1 MSIRD
6 SDVQRV
12 REATDLV
19 ALIGRR
25 VSLKRVGSR
34 HVGLCPFH
42 TEKTPS
48 FSVNGTDG
56 FYHCFGCKASG
67 DAITFLRETEH
78 LDFVEAVE
86 QLAAAA
92 NIEITYDAPGA
103 QSANRHR
110 KELMDLLEQAAR
122 YYHEHLMSSPDAG
135 DARKYLRRRGY
146 DRDTVLKWRL
156 GYAPPLWDALC
167 QHLGAPVN
175 LLRQAGLASAEQ
187 ESDFFRDRVMF
198 PICDA
203 SGRVVS
209 FAGRVLPRSGEPPPK
224 GPKYKN
230 TASTTV
236 YDKSKVLYGLHLA
249 KQAARTAERIVVC
262 EGHTDVIGCDAAG
275 ISEAVA
281 TCGTALTKQHAELL
295 SRSAKRIVLAF
306 DADAAGQTAAE
317 RVHQWELEFGLDIFV
332 AALPPG
338 SDPGDLAATN
348 PPALR
353 RALDEAQPLHT
364 FRADRIL
371 ERAELDSPAG
381 RDRGADEAAEV
392 FAVYP
397 PEVVLDKDLAPVA
410 GQIPMDVGKFR
421 ERVDAARLRL
431 DERDA
436 AERRREAARS
446 HEAAGHG
453 YPDDD
458 YADSG
463 YPDYPSDDYGDAGY
477 ADDDPFHGGDWSAP
491 GAGGDSSAALAQRS
505 RRRSAGRRTPDARKQ
520 ADADLALLA
529 AAASPHSDVLGLM
542 VPEMF
547 ATPAGR
553 AAFALMMAD
562 ESWRARAAVA
572 GDAPSH
578 GSSPEGGQT
587 ENAPSEADIDPVA
600 TMLFAADVAGAH
612 VSSEEAKDRVAMAA
626 LRFVRATISSVSVG
640 GDVPRT
646 QLDPNL
652 AAEAQLEFRHQCL
665 RWLRQ
670 REPELLDLDKR
681 IAAVQNVRDWL
692 CSLGGPEPATAAS
705 AGVDSASDQVSEGA
719 LPAATGADMGAVE

>member
-25 VSLKRVGSR
+25 VSLKRVGSN
-34 HVGLCPFH
+34 HMGLCPFH

-48 FSVNGTDG
+48 FSVDAAKR
-56 FYHCFGCKASG
+56 FYYCFGCSASG

-78 LDFVEAVE
+78 LDFTDAVE

-92 NIEITYDAPGA
+92 NIELTYDDPGA
-103 QSANRHR
+103 RQANRRR
-110 KELMDLLEQAAR
+110 KELMDLLERAAQF
-122 YYHEHLMSSPDAG
+122 YHQRLIDSPDAG
-135 DARKYLRRRGY
+135 EARAYLRRRGY
-146 DRDTVLKWRL
+146 DRDTVVKWRL
-156 GYAPPLWDALC
+156 GYAPRQRDALR
-167 QHLGAPVN
+167 QHLEAPPDK
-175 LLRQAGLASAEQ
+175 LAGAGLAYADRA
-187 ESDFFRDRVMF
+187 SDFFWDRIMF
-198 PICDA
+198 PISDA

-209 FAGRVLPRSGEPPPK
+209 FAGRVLPRDDEPPPK

-230 TASTTV
+230 TVGTAV

-249 KQAARTAERIVVC
+249 KQAARKSERIVVC
-262 EGHTDVIGCDAAG
+262 EGHTDVIGCDLAG
-275 ISEAVA
+275 VSESVA

-317 RVHQWELEFGLDIFV
+317 RVHQWEREFGLDIFV

-338 SDPGDLAATN
+338 SDPGDLAASN

-364 FRADRIL
+364 FRAERIL

-381 RDRGADEAAEV
+381 RDRAADEAAEV

-446 HEAAGHG
+446 HEGAGYG
-453 YPDDD
+453 YPDD
-458 YADSG
+458 G
-463 YPDYPSDDYGDAGY
+463 YSDGGHPDYPSDDHGDAGY
-477 ADDDPFHGGDWSAP
+477 PDDDPFLGGDWSAP
-491 GAGGDSSAALAQRS
+491 GADGDPSAALAQRS
-505 RRRSAGRRTPDARKQ
+505 RRRSAGRRAPDARKQ

-529 AAASPHSDVLGLM
+529 AAASPHSDVLSLM

-553 AAFALMMAD
+553 EAFAQMTRD
-562 ESWRARAAVA
+562 ESWRDHAAPA
-572 GDAPSH
+572 NRSSH
-578 GSSPEGGQT
+578 GDSPE
-587 ENAPSEADIDPVA
+587 ADPEQDDRPTADGDPVA
-600 TMLFAADVAGAH
+600 EMLLAADAAGPH
-612 VSSEEAKDRVAMAA
+612 VSEEDAKDRVAMAM
-626 LRFVRATISSVSVG
+626 LHFVRATIDSVSAG
-640 GDVPRT
+640 GDIPRT
-646 QLDPNL
+646 VLDPGL
-652 AAEAQLEFRHQCL
+652 AADAQLEFRHRCL
-665 RWLRQ
+665 QWLRERQ
-670 REPELLDLDKR
+670 PQLLDLDER
-681 IAAVQNVRDWL
+681 IGAVQDVRDWL
-692 CSLGGPEPATAAS
+692 HSLGAPA
-705 AGVDSASDQVSEGA
+705 
-719 LPAATGADMGAVE
+719 PTG